1 MNTFSYYPAPA
12 KLNLMLHITGRRQD
26 GYHNLQTVFQFL
38 DYCDQIGFK
47 SRDDGQIRRVN
58 SVNNVSE
65 DQDLVVRAARLL
77 AAKMN
82 DCPGVDL
89 SVNKRIPMGGGL
101 GGGSSDAATTLVA
114 LNMLWSL
121 GLDKKNLMDMG
132 LSLGADVP
140 IFIAGHAAWAEGVG
154 EELIDIQLP
163 EPWFVVID
171 PHCHVSTAEIFSHS
185 DLTRNSPVTTIA
197 DFLSGGGRND
207 CENLVRKIYPEVD
220 AALNWLARF
229 AAPAMTGTGGCVFAS
244 FDNEADALAVL
255 KKLPENFSGFVAQGV
270 NKSPLYNEA

>member
-1 MNTFSYYPAPA
+1 
-12 KLNLMLHITGRRQD
+12 MLHITGRRQD

-38 DYCDQIGFK
+38 GYCDQIGFK
-47 SRDDGQIRRVN
+47 LRDDGQIRRVN

-65 DQDLVVRAARLL
+65 DEDLVVRAARLL

-121 GLDKKNLMDMG
+121 GLDKKNLMDLG

-255 KKLPENFSGFVAQGV
+255 KKLPENFSGFVARGV